1 MKAINPKYQTIVNKC
16 VSWLEKYNEYNTQRD
31 IADGDG
37 DEKLYNKWDRKC
49 EHAYDKYLDYADELP
64 KRELEQIEK
73 SDLY

>member
-1 MKAINPKYQTIVNKC
+1 MKAINPKHQTNVNRC

-31 IADGDG
+31 IADGNG
-37 DEKLYNKWDRKC
+37 DEKLYNKWDIKC

-73 SDLY
+73 SELY

>member
-1 MKAINPKYQTIVNKC
+1 MKAINPKYQSIVNKC

-31 IADGDG
+31 IADDNGE
-37 DEKLYNKWDRKC
+37 EKLWKKWDRKC
-49 EHAYDKYLDYADELP
+49 EHAYDKYLDYAYELP